1 VEVPS
6 STRVVLSAFAA
17 NLAIATFK
25 FAAAAFTGSAS
36 ILSEGIHSVV
46 DTADQLLLLWGK
58 KRSGKPADDAH
69 PFGYGMEYYFWS
81 LIVAILLFAMGGGM
95 SIYEGITHIRHPIP
109 MENAAWNYAVL
120 AFAFLAESFSFR
132 VALKRFLSRRG
143 ERGIWAAFH
152 GSKNPAVFVSLAED
166 SAALLG
172 LTVALLGIFSAHL
185 LGMPILDGIGSIII
199 GCILAAVATLL
210 AYESR
215 ALLLGEST
223 SPEIVQG
230 VRKLALDEKG
240 VTGVGPLLTMHF
252 GPDQILLNMQIGFR
266 RGMPAE
272 EIAETI
278 EGLKDKLSKAYPRI
292 RRVFIEAGSLETDG
306 HAAGM
311 RIYGGPITAG

>member
-1 VEVPS
+1 LEIPS
-6 STRVVLSAFAA
+6 SNRVVLSAFAA

-25 FAAAAFTGSAS
+25 FIAAAFTGSAS

-58 KRSGKPADDAH
+58 RRSLKPADEAH

-95 SIYEGITHIRHPIP
+95 SIYEGITHIRHPVP

-132 VALKRFLSRRG
+132 VAFRRFQSFRG
-143 ERGIWAAFH
+143 ERGVWTAFH

-172 LTVALLGIFSAHL
+172 LVVATAGIVSSHL
-185 LGMPILDGIGSIII
+185 LGMPILDGIGSIVI
-199 GCILAAVATLL
+199 GGILASVATLL
-210 AYESR
+210 AIESR

-230 VRKLALDEKG
+230 VRKLALEEKG

-272 EIAETI
+272 EIVGTI
-278 EGLKDKLSKAYPRI
+278 EALKGKLAKAYPRI
-292 RRVFIEAGSLETDG
+292 RRVFIEAGSLEADG
-306 HAAGM
+306 NAAEV
-311 RIYGGPITAG
+311 RIRGGTILAG